1 MLLSQERMMNLDLRR
16 SAELLRVLAHPTRL
30 AILGALKDGLKCV
43 SDINELLDVSQPNL
57 SQHLAVLRRERI
69 VDFYEKG
76 KQRCY
81 YITRPS
87 MVQALILFL
96 AGEYPVV
103 VPAGESACCVTKATQ
118 GDKGTK

>member
-1 MLLSQERMMNLDLRR
+1 MNLDLRR

-103 VPAGESACCVTKATQ
+103 VPAGESACCVTKDRAKATQ

>member
-1 MLLSQERMMNLDLRR
+1 MINLDLRR

-30 AILGALKDGLKCV
+30 AILSKLKDGPKCV

-69 VDFYEKG
+69 VNFYEKG

-87 MVQALILFL
+87 MAQDLMLFL
-96 AGEYPVV
+96 TSEYPVI
-103 VPAGESACCVTKATQ
+103 VPAGESVCCVTNDRAKATQ
-118 GDKGTK
+118 GDKDTK

>member
-1 MLLSQERMMNLDLRR
+1 MKLDLRR
-16 SAELLRVLAHPTRL
+16 NAELLRVLAHPTRL
-30 AILGALKDGLKCV
+30 AILGELKDGPKCV
-43 SDINELLDVSQPNL
+43 SDINEFLNVSQPNL

-87 MVQALILFL
+87 MAQALMLFL
-96 AGEYPVV
+96 TGEYPLIT
-103 VPAGESACCVTKATQ
+103 PTRESVCCLTKHRTKGVQ
-118 GDKGTK
+118 DDKDGR